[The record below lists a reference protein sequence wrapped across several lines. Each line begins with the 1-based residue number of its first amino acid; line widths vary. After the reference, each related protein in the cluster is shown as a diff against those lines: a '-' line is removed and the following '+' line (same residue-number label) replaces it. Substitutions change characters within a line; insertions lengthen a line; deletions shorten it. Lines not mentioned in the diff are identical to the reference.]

1 MIGVLAWSVIG
12 HTSESSLEQK
22 SPFIFPIYFYTTP
35 SAHKRKVFREETFNS
50 ERSFQKKST
59 LCKDFSEI
67 LWNCARCFSEGF
79 PTHRS
84 GNGPFLCLCF
94 FRRCY
99 CEPFP
104 IFLKMTAVFSVCF
117 FMVFEEGRGGWE
129 DLVRECERASTKI
142 LFFSLLLVIVAKIF
156 RVSL

>member
-50 ERSFQKKST
+50 KRSFQKKST

-67 LWNCARCFSEGF
+67 LWNCAWFFSEGF

-84 GNGPFLCLCF
+84 GNGPFCVCVSSEGVIASLF
-94 FRRCY
+94 QFSWKWQQFSR
-99 CEPFP
+99 FA
-104 IFLKMTAVFSVCF
+104 FLWFSKRAKGL
-117 FMVFEEGRGGWE
+117 GRSCKGM
-129 DLVRECERASTKI
+129 RASFNQDSI
-142 LFFSLLLVIVAKIF
+142 LQSSAGDCGYNF
-156 RVSL
+156 